1 MTDKKIENFPVGI
14 SIDTSAIYQIPN
26 GKYFS
31 SPCYLPIFISIFSGN
46 CTHGPELYANK
57 LYTLKCKNFLYNYNF
72 ILPVDRLSDAE
83 KR

>member
-1 MTDKKIENFPVGI
+1 MYYEYRLLSCLQSDEARPELPLTDKKIENFPVGI

-57 LYTLKCKNFLYNYNF
+57 
-72 ILPVDRLSDAE
+72 
-83 KR
+83 